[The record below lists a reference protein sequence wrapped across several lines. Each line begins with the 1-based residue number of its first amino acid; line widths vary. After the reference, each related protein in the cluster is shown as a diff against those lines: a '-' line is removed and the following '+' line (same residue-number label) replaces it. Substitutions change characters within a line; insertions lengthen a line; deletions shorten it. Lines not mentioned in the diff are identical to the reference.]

1 MVSVR
6 EDRLV
11 LSLSHMQN
19 TKTHVANV
27 LVERVPSVLVN
38 LVNVVLVLLG
48 LLCWNVVHDCSPL
61 RDHLVVPVLLLLQ
74 LASSRPNH
82 SMVMQQ
88 VASQECRHQ
97 HGTNFV
103 IDKSSHANPRV

>member
-11 LSLSHMQN
+11 LSLSHTQN

-61 RDHLVVPVLLLLQ
+61 RDHLVVLVLLLLQ
-74 LASSRPNH
+74 LASSRLNC
-82 SMVMQQ
+82 ST
-88 VASQECRHQ
+88 VARISSQECHRQ
-97 HGTNFV
+97 RGTHFA
-103 IDKSSHANPRV
+103 IDESSRASPRA

>member
-6 EDRLV
+6 EDRLA
-11 LSLSHMQN
+11 LSPSHIQN
-19 TKTHVANV
+19 TKAHVVSV
-27 LVERVPSVLVN
+27 LVECVPSAMVD

-74 LASSRPNH
+74 LASSRPNRLT
-82 SMVMQQ
+82 VMQQ
-88 VASQECRHQ
+88 VALQECRHQ
-97 HGTNFV
+97 RGTNFV